1 MRADYLLNTQMEL
14 ILAGM
19 TRDNALVLRVMLRTG
34 LRISD
39 VLNLKV
45 SQLSRCFWVTE
56 QKTGKRR
63 AVGLT
68 DELIKELERNA
79 GKSEWC
85 FPSPYDKKKHKTRQ
99 AVWADMKRVSK
110 ALRLPVNASTHSARK
125 VYAVELMHKYGD
137 ILEVQRALNH
147 DNPTVTVLY
156 AMADV
161 LVQTLPYRKHPAR
174 RVRRKAT

>member
-1 MRADYLLNTQMEL
+1 MRADYLLNTQVEL

-19 TRDNALVLRVMLRTG
+19 VRDNALVLRVMLRTG
-34 LRISD
+34 LRVSD

-45 SQLSRCFWVTE
+45 SQLARCFWVTE

-68 DELIKELERNA
+68 DDLITQIRRNA
-79 GKSEWC
+79 GDSEWC

-99 AVWADMKRVSK
+99 AIWADMKRVSK
-110 ALRLPVNASTHSARK
+110 ALRLPVNAATHSARK
-125 VYAVELMHKYGD
+125 VYAVELMHEYGS
-137 ILEVQRALNH
+137 ISEVQRALNH

-161 LVQTLPYRKHPAR
+161 LVDTLPSRRHPRKRAR
-174 RVRRKAT
+174 KRAT